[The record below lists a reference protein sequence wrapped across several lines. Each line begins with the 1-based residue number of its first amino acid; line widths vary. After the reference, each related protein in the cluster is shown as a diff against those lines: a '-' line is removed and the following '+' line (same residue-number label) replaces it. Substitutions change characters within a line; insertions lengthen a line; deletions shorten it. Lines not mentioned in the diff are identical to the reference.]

1 MIQDNRHPENAGI
14 SQSKLVPKPKTAD
27 FYSHK
32 MEELQ
37 LTAQELSKE
46 GSAVA
51 TLNRE
56 DEINK
61 IRENIDD
68 VSLELLVDLAKQGDI
83 NPWEVD
89 LEKVTS
95 KYLYAISQ
103 NPTECLKEAGRA
115 IFYASVLLRM
125 KSDVLLAQ
133 SNEALNIGLH
143 KELDDDYLLD
153 EELNSHD
160 IKQITFT
167 DLEAAIRRKYMQ
179 KAKRF
184 RKLSLQDLISALQ
197 DAKDEEEN
205 RINRKEQK
213 LFDLEYSIIAP
224 ECGDDMLELTH
235 AEDLESVIKK
245 LEAILPEYLV
255 DEQGLEFDEVV
266 KIVGCWSNAFLAV
279 LFLAHEY
286 IIEFKQ
292 EEFYGPLWIFASKKE
307 GKN

>member
-1 MIQDNRHPENAGI
+1 MEESQDTVN
-14 SQSKLVPKPKTAD
+14 KPKAAD

-46 GSAVA
+46 GSALA
-51 TLNRE
+51 TLDQE
-56 DEINK
+56 DELEK
-61 IRENIDD
+61 IKANIDD
-68 VSLELLVDLAKQGDI
+68 TSLELLVDLVKQGDI

-153 EELNSHD
+153 EELNSTNV
-160 IKQITFT
+160 KQITFD
-167 DLEAAIRRKYMQ
+167 DLEAAIRRKYIQ

-184 RKLSLQDLISALQ
+184 RKLSLQDLIAALQ
-197 DAKDEEEN
+197 EAKEEEEN
-205 RINRKEQK
+205 RIHKKEQK
-213 LFDLEYSIIAP
+213 LLDLEYSIIAP
-224 ECGDDMLELTH
+224 ECSDDMLELTH
-235 AEDLESVIKK
+235 AEDLESVIKR
-245 LEAILPEYLV
+245 LEMILPEYLV
-255 DEQGLEFDEVV
+255 DDQGLEFNEIV
-266 KIVGCWSNAFLAV
+266 KIVGCWSNAFLAI
-279 LFLAHEY
+279 LFLAHEH

-292 EEFYGPLWIFASKKE
+292 EEFYGPLWIFASKKGE
-307 GKN
+307 EKKEEKK